1 MGIPQDDPLHDF
13 LAPTNPATTRSPC
26 PALNA
31 LANHRYMFVYL
42 VFYIYLTLDYSSSR
56 PHDGMNISY
65 TDLVDAICSVYNVSR
80 PLAHLLA
87 IVGYSTC
94 GKLSFSIQ
102 SSSAIPIPHVTWFIN
117 LASLSQHGG
126 FAIAHN
132 ASIVHPN
139 VIPSTHS
146 PDPALS
152 EQVLERATSSGG
164 LSLRDLAHIRTE
176 RLAKLEQPL
185 SGYHEQV
192 ALGEA
197 GLLWSVMRE
206 GKQERGYDDV
216 IPVERLRH
224 WLCEERLP
232 DNWWSSVRPSHTVGL
247 IEARS
252 NANAVHTLMTNA

>member
-1 MGIPQDDPLHDF
+1 
-13 LAPTNPATTRSPC
+13 
-26 PALNA
+26 
-31 LANHRYMFVYL
+31 
-42 VFYIYLTLDYSSSR
+42 
-56 PHDGMNISY
+56 MNISY
-65 TDLVDAICSVYNVSR
+65 THLVDAICFVYNVSR

-102 SSSAIPIPHVTWFIN
+102 QYPIPIPRVTWSVS
-117 LASLSQHGG
+117 LASLSKHGG

-139 VIPSTHS
+139 VIPSTHF

-164 LSLRDLAHIRTE
+164 LSLRDLANIRTE

-197 GLLWSVMRE
+197 GLLWSIMRE
-206 GKQERGYDDV
+206 GKQEKGYDDV

-232 DNWWSSVRPSHTVGL
+232 DNWWSSVRPSHAVGL
-247 IEARS
+247 TEARS

>member
-1 MGIPQDDPLHDF
+1 
-13 LAPTNPATTRSPC
+13 
-26 PALNA
+26 
-31 LANHRYMFVYL
+31 MFVYF
-42 VFYIYLTLDYSSSR
+42 VSYHISYADCSSSTR

-65 TDLVDAICSVYNVSR
+65 TNLVDAICCVYNVSR

-102 SSSAIPIPHVTWFIN
+102 PSSSIAIPIPHVTWSVN

-139 VIPSTHS
+139 VIPSTHF

-164 LSLRDLAHIRTE
+164 LSLRDLANIRTE

-197 GLLWSVMRE
+197 GLLWSIMRE
-206 GKQERGYDDV
+206 GKQEKGYDDV

-232 DNWWSSVRPSHTVGL
+232 DNWWSSVRPSHAVGL
-247 IEARS
+247 TEARS

>member
-1 MGIPQDDPLHDF
+1 MGISQDDPLHDF

-31 LANHRYMFVYL
+31 LANHRY
-42 VFYIYLTLDYSSSR
+42 IS
-56 PHDGMNISY
+56 HDGMNISY
-65 TDLVDAICSVYNVSR
+65 TILVDALCSVYNVSR

-102 SSSAIPIPHVTWFIN
+102 PFSSTIPIPIPHFTWSVN
-117 LASLSQHGG
+117 LANLSQHGG
-126 FAIAHN
+126 FAIAHD
-132 ASIVHPN
+132 ASFVHPN

-146 PDPALS
+146 PDPILS
-152 EQVLERATSSGG
+152 KQVLDRATSSGG
-164 LSLRDLAHIRTE
+164 LSLRDLAQIRTE
-176 RLAKLEQPL
+176 RLTKLEQPL